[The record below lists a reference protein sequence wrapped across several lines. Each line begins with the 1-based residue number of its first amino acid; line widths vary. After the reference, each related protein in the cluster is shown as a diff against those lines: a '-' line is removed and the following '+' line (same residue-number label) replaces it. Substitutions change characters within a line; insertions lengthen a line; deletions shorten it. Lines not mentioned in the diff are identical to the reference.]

1 MAVCIKAIHHK
12 VPIIMKR
19 KYVAIIMK
27 RKYVAV
33 IEAFAV
39 RDVQFCNGSDTD
51 PSGDF
56 WEDLSGAEVFVGIYF
71 GEYDKVLQEAADEI
85 GTDPNN
91 IRLIDVDSDA

>member
-1 MAVCIKAIHHK
+1 
-12 VPIIMKR
+12 
-19 KYVAIIMK
+19 MK

-39 RDVQFCNGSDTD
+39 RDVQFCKSADTD
-51 PSGDF
+51 PFGDF

-71 GEYDKVLQEAADEI
+71 GEHDKVLQEAADEI

-91 IRLIDVDSDA
+91 IRLIDVDSDV